1 MAGQQICDDQ
11 DGKHCGKCPYRV
23 VEHGGFTTVFTNP
36 AFNIPVVPLATPQ
49 WLTFNF
55 QTPFMWDGVSN
66 LIIDF
71 CTYRNGNTFLFPDWE
86 STTVGAPNTN
96 VWGAQNYYD
105 HGGADNCAN
114 TPGFASIYRPSRRPV
129 LLFGVLSGIESS
141 FPDDV
146 DPRRILL
153 QGQIYNG
160 VDPRFPKPSLSF
172 RQTAGQSINLTYRI
186 VGPLPATN
194 VIYEG
199 RKSGNPTIN
208 HVAATTALFT
218 YEMTE
223 ATGPAAGVN
232 GTLDLRFTAGGSYRL
247 EASYQIP
254 GYTQQWSKEFSIAF
268 PNDLMVRQ
276 IRSPLSIPRKY
287 PRGVEMPVSAQIQNV
302 GLNNVTD
309 ALVIASIRHLATNSE
324 VYRDTVVWSGNLA
337 TGEIAT
343 VDFANYS
350 TLNVATYAIT
360 VCTELLSAV
369 DQQTAND
376 CQPTSGNYIFE
387 TKYNEEVGAQAI
399 DVPGTSGTY
408 YSRRP
413 FTPRGRIINGGIQDL
428 SNIPVRLQIFQNP
441 GRIPVYNQVVIVP
454 DVGADAPLNVA
465 STTFPPFT
473 LQVAGQY
480 EACLTTEY
488 PGDPGSQQQSDLPDI
503 LSAAKSCRH
512 IHDRHDKAW

>member
-1 MAGQQICDDQ
+1 M
-11 DGKHCGKCPYRV
+11 
-23 VEHGGFTTVFTNP
+23 
-36 AFNIPVVPLATPQ
+36 
-49 WLTFNF
+49 
-55 QTPFMWDGVSN
+55 
-66 LIIDF
+66 
-71 CTYRNGNTFLFPDWE
+71 
-86 STTVGAPNTN
+86 
-96 VWGAQNYYD
+96 
-105 HGGADNCAN
+105 
-114 TPGFASIYRPSRRPV
+114 
-129 LLFGVLSGIESS
+129 
-141 FPDDV
+141 
-146 DPRRILL
+146 
-153 QGQIYNG
+153 
-160 VDPRFPKPSLSF
+160 
-172 RQTAGQSINLTYRI
+172 
-186 VGPLPATN
+186 
-194 VIYEG
+194 
-199 RKSGNPTIN
+199 
-208 HVAATTALFT
+208 
-218 YEMTE
+218 
-223 ATGPAAGVN
+223 N

-473 LQVAGQY
+473 PQVAGQY

-488 PGDPGSQQQSDLPDI
+488 PGDPVANNNQICQTFSVQPSLAAYTRSARQSLVIRATIQRSKTPWMI
-503 LSAAKSCRH
+503 SIARASRVL
-512 IHDRHDKAW
+512 

>member
-1 MAGQQICDDQ
+1 MTPGQIASIAINIRNATPWPVNRSVTIRMASTAANALTGSWNMA
-11 DGKHCGKCPYRV
+11 
-23 VEHGGFTTVFTNP
+23 GFTTVFTNP

-376 CQPTSGNYIFE
+376 CQPTSGNYI
-387 TKYNEEVGAQAI
+387 
-399 DVPGTSGTY
+399 
-408 YSRRP
+408 
-413 FTPRGRIINGGIQDL
+413 L
-428 SNIPVRLQIFQNP
+428 RL
-441 GRIPVYNQVVIVP
+441 
-454 DVGADAPLNVA
+454 
-465 STTFPPFT
+465 STTKRSALKRSTYLVPPARITHVARSLLAAASSTAVFRICRTSLFAFRSSRIRDASLFT
-473 LQVAGQY
+473 IRL
-480 EACLTTEY
+480 
-488 PGDPGSQQQSDLPDI
+488 
-503 LSAAKSCRH
+503 
-512 IHDRHDKAW
+512 